1 MLRVERLAESERNLR
16 RTVAD
21 AIEILRTG
29 AVFGRHDRAVI
40 SVGPLTLPSREA
52 VGVVQ
57 LVFESPALARR
68 FVVSLPSSKHFRA
81 VRRGSAAHEQFDIFR
96 LGGAVVDGAG
106 TVRLSDGEA
115 IRAVEVI
122 PADLPDVPTEL
133 DWQIVEC
140 VISLIEAEEFCYR
153 SLRDGIAPE
162 LREHMPE
169 VRAIDCS
176 KLCDLTLQDL
186 KRPGKPLLLKSIAEA
201 LEERGSPLKVS
212 EQKIADALRKFGI
225 RIPKTRPRRK

>member
-1 MLRVERLAESERNLR
+1 MLRVERLAESERISR

-21 AIEILRTG
+21 TIEILRTG
-29 AVFGRHDRAVI
+29 AAFGRHDRAVI
-40 SVGPLTLPSREA
+40 WVGSLTLPSREV

-57 LVFESPALARR
+57 LVFESPVLERS

-96 LGGAVVDGAG
+96 LDGAVVDGAG

-122 PADLPDVPTEL
+122 PAGLPDVPTGL

-153 SLRDGIAPE
+153 SLRDGVAPE
-162 LREHMPE
+162 LREHVPD
-169 VRAIDCS
+169 VQGIDCS
-176 KLCDLTLQDL
+176 TLSGLEVPYL
-186 KRPGKPLLLKSIAEA
+186 KEIAGALADQEPPLI
-201 LEERGSPLKVS
+201 VS